1 MLARARSSVGS
12 LCLGLIGHRRDVYKR
27 ELLLI
32 LILVRVQILCLKVVI
47 NVTLCNMRT
56 QNICLKFQ
64 YVLEATEKG
73 LGILIKVFRAALS
86 VGLASFQA
94 FSFC

>member
-1 MLARARSSVGS
+1 MCVLARARSSVGS

-27 ELLLI
+27 ELL